1 MDPKVK
7 YATAMMNAGSY
18 GPAAQVLGQYLGS
31 HPSDP
36 EALYLLGTAQ
46 FRTSNFAA
54 ASNTFVKLVSLRPN
68 DPRAHYSFGITMI
81 QLGQLAAARD
91 ALETTLRLD
100 PGFTAARQRLAEVAQ
115 SGHSHQDG
123 PPKTDTDPATKG
135 RLVVSG
141 RRAVSSMLARFVS
154 SALLAAVGWWIVAT
168 RPTAGLS
175 GIAEFFFFLTPGRPA
190 RDLRE
195 QLEFMERSGASKAQI
210 RAVREELAE
219 AEAALAVTVD
229 RLATLLQAIG
239 VVLVVVGAAL
249 IIHGLL
255 LALSTRYQIFEGR
268 IDIREGVL
276 IRRLDSIWLY
286 QVAGVHFEQPL
297 WLAIV
302 GHARLRLMTDKVTPR
317 GRPVTRTITAMIDTE
332 PPVEE
337 PPARFM
343 EGLFHE
349 LRDSALS
356 QGVAIKKFWV
366 Q

>member
-18 GPAAQVLGQYLGS
+18 GPAAQVLGQYLGA
-31 HPSDP
+31 HPGDP

-54 ASNTFVKLVSLRPN
+54 ASDTFVKLVSVRPN
-68 DPRAHYSFGITMI
+68 DPRAHYSFAITMI

-91 ALETTLRLD
+91 ALETTLRID
-100 PGFTAARQRLAEVAQ
+100 PSYNAARQRLAELPVGSAQ
-115 SGHSHQDG
+115 TDHDG
-123 PPKTDTDPATKG
+123 PPKTDTDTKG
-135 RLVVSG
+135 RLLVSG
-141 RRAVSSMLARFVS
+141 RRAVSSMLARFVY
-154 SALLAAVGWWIVAT
+154 SALLGALGWWIVAT

-195 QLEFMERSGASKAQI
+195 QLEFMERSGASKAQLQ
-210 RAVREELAE
+210 AVREELAD

-239 VVLVVVGAAL
+239 VVLVVAGAVM

-268 IDIREGVL
+268 IDIREGVF

-302 GHARLRLMTDKVTPR
+302 GHARLRLMTDKVSPR
-317 GRPVTRTITAMIDTE
+317 GRPVTRTIIAMIDTE
-332 PPVEE
+332 PPVDE
-337 PPARFM
+337 PPSRFM

-349 LRDSALS
+349 LRDSALA